1 MVNEQ
6 SAETM
11 CSLRPLQVASVYFAW
26 VKICLIDKVDRL
38 LDWCLLIPHKS
49 RVEVRVG
56 EPASQ
61 EKPEPFT

>member
-11 CSLRPLQVASVYFAW
+11 CSLRPLKVASVYFPW

-38 LDWCLLIPHKS
+38 LGWCLLIPHKS
-49 RVEVRVG
+49 
-56 EPASQ
+56 
-61 EKPEPFT
+61 